1 MSGSFDTSRTAAA
14 AAVVVSASFAHTM
27 VKRVSEARALELS
40 SGGRQRVIESL
51 SQVKSTLLMA
61 NQSIHFYAAINPPM
75 L

>member
-1 MSGSFDTSRTAAA
+1 
-14 AAVVVSASFAHTM
+14 M